1 MSTRGMNSDFQKRS
15 NRGLAL
21 RLVATGECRSR
32 IELSRRMDLT
42 KTTISVIVSELL
54 EKGYLTETLRQ
65 TTGEPGPNPV
75 GLAIGSGAPRY
86 AGVLI
91 QRGYAEAAVC
101 DLTMK
106 MMKYERMERDWQSNE
121 ELMEAVFRLLDHMLD
136 SEERIA
142 GIGVS
147 SIGPVDVRTGRIL
160 RPLYFGEIGD
170 IDVTDQIRERYGLPV
185 YFDHD
190 NQGAALVEYL
200 FGGGKGFQDILMIG
214 VGRGVGCGIITRGR
228 RVHSSTGY
236 TPEIGHMSIDGH
248 GRKCIC
254 GNVGCLE
261 TYIMEHVVEE
271 AVEKATGRAMDYR
284 EICLAVD
291 DPAVDAVMR
300 EMIENLSTAVVSLL
314 NILNFEVVLLNLNAL
329 FWPERYV
336 ALLEERIN
344 AQKFSRWEAH
354 TRVRKASFGD
364 KTQVLGAVCNAVYRC
379 FEGDLPEEN
388 R

>member
-1 MSTRGMNSDFQKRS
+1 MATRGMNSGFQKRS

-21 RLVATGECRSR
+21 RLCATGECRSR

-54 EKGYLTETLRQ
+54 EKGYLVETLRQ

-75 GLAIGSGAPRY
+75 GLEIGPGAPKY

-101 DLTMK
+101 DITMK
-106 MMKYERMERDWQSNE
+106 MSRYERVERNWQDNSD
-121 ELMEAVFRLLDHMLD
+121 LMGNVFRLLDHMMD
-136 SEERIA
+136 GSEKIA

-147 SIGPVDVRTGRIL
+147 SIGPVDIRRGRIL
-160 RPLYFGEIGD
+160 QPLYFGGIGN
-170 IDVTDQIRERYGLPV
+170 IDVTEQIRKRYGVPV

-200 FGGGKGFQDILMIG
+200 FGGGKGYQDILMIG
-214 VGRGVGCGIITRGR
+214 IGRGVGCGIITRGR

-248 GRKCIC
+248 GRKCLC
-254 GNVGCLE
+254 GNIGCLE
-261 TYIMEHVVEE
+261 TYITGNVI
-271 AVEKATGRAMDYR
+271 EKAIETSTGHAMSYR
-284 EICLAVD
+284 EICLSAD
-291 DPAVDAVMR
+291 DPTVDALMR

-314 NILNFEVVLLNLNAL
+314 NILNFEVVLLNLDAL
-329 FWPERYV
+329 FWPDRYLR
-336 ALLEERIN
+336 LLEELVN
-344 AQKFSRWEAH
+344 ARKFSQWEAR
-354 TRVRKASFGD
+354 TLVRKASFGE

-379 FEGDLPEEN
+379 FEGELPESDW
-388 R
+388 